1 MVWSNQG
8 KTITTTEIVGR
19 PKRHP
24 QVIGRTPTGSAVQFG
39 PYALYLAAARASH
52 LHHFSPSIATPE
64 FQMLMRLIEPHVD
77 DTSPDFAV
85 LSSANRFKDF
95 VGTYFTGTVAAGIA
109 YLAMVGEG
117 YVWAAHYEALTGGSP
132 DSKTTP
138 DFAFLGPHPGIAL
151 MEAKGSASSKSKFK
165 QAVRNGYLNQVEPH
179 LGHFVGGIRATHGY
193 CIGSWLRRGS
203 PATMNIHYTEPATQN
218 AQTGGG
224 GDVDAAMASAIQRQN
239 YATVFALAH
248 SGALGEAIGSGRTE
262 RETTPTFVRVHWRGR
277 RWVTSLGLIEGPW
290 FYAQELYFIERKGI
304 GWVAD
309 WPFAARLVFAVEEK
323 IAKAALQN
331 FLRPRDAS
339 DAIVSPRGL
348 EFELG
353 GDGRAPVQ
361 EDRDGAVLPDGL
373 ALIDIGAAKAKFELV
388 VWNPKSGGFD
398 LVGRSLI

>member
-1 MVWSNQG
+1 MVWSSQG
-8 KTITTTEIVGR
+8 KAITTTEIVGR

-24 QVIGRTPTGSAVQFG
+24 QVVGRTPIRSAVQFG

-52 LHHFSPSIATPE
+52 LHRLSPSIATPE

-77 DTSPDFAV
+77 DTSPDFAI
-85 LSSANRFKDF
+85 LPSANRFKDF

-109 YLAMVGEG
+109 YLAMLDEG

-203 PATMNIHYTEPATQN
+203 PATMHIHYTEPATQN
-218 AQTGGG
+218 AQTSGDD
-224 GDVDAAMASAIQRQN
+224 DVDAAMASAIQRQN
-239 YATVFALAH
+239 FATVFALAH
-248 SGALGEAIGSGRTE
+248 SGALGEAIGSGRAAL
-262 RETTPTFVRVHWRGR
+262 ETAPIFVRVHWRGQ
-277 RWVTSLGLIEGPW
+277 RWLTSLGFIEGPW
-290 FYAQELYFIERKGI
+290 FYAPELYFIEPMGAGRF
-304 GWVAD
+304 AD
-309 WPFAARLVFAVEEK
+309 WPSAARLVFAVEEK
-323 IAKAALQN
+323 VAKMALQS
-331 FLRPRDAS
+331 FLRPDDAS
-339 DAIVSPRGL
+339 DTTISPRRL
-348 EFELG
+348 ELDIG
-353 GDGRAPVQ
+353 RDGRAPFE

-373 ALIDIGAAKAKFELV
+373 ALIDIGAAKPKFELV
-388 VWNPKSGGFD
+388 IWNPKSGGFD
-398 LVGRSLI
+398 VVRRAPM